1 MARHPALALLLLLPA
16 VSARAQVDDHFPL
29 AVGNAWTFFTPLDS
43 VPPDTVWDHTSGV
56 SAAVTVNDTLYFVV
70 DYPFSPADTLRADE
84 EGHVFARLGGRDVLL
99 FDFTVAGGATY
110 PFASPRAP
118 GITFT
123 VTVDRLDTCE
133 AAAGRFSD
141 CVRLD
146 FDDPEWLDEDLTF
159 VFAPRVGIVWAYGDG
174 GWYEELFAA
183 QVAGRIISSREL
195 AAPSATQ
202 AFAYPN
208 PFGTS
213 ATIVVPATGAATMRM
228 RVYDVLGG
236 LAATPDAGTC
246 DGLTCR
252 FRLDGA
258 QLPAGPYFV
267 LAEQG
272 GHVHTMRLILR
283 R

>member
-1 MARHPALALLLLLPA
+1 MARHPVLALLLLLPA
-16 VSARAQVDDHFPL
+16 VTVRAQVDDHFPL
-29 AVGNAWTFFTPLDS
+29 AVGNAWTYFTPLDS

-56 SAAVTVNDTLYFVV
+56 AAAVSVNDTLYFVV
-70 DYPFSPADTLRADE
+70 DYPFAPADTLRAD
-84 EGHVFARLGGRDVLL
+84 GDGQVFARLGGRDVLL
-99 FDFTVAGGATY
+99 FDFTVAGGETY

-118 GITFT
+118 EVNFT

-133 AAAGRFSD
+133 AAAGRFPD
-141 CVRLD
+141 CVRLA
-146 FDDPEWLDEDLTF
+146 FDDPERLDEEFSF
-159 VFAPRVGIVWAYGDG
+159 VFAQGVGIVWAYGDG

-183 QVAGRIISSREL
+183 QVAGRIITSREW
-195 AAPSATQ
+195 AAPTAGQ

-208 PFGTS
+208 PFGDS

-228 RVYDVLGG
+228 RVYDVLGR
-236 LAATPDAGTC
+236 LAATPGEGMC

-258 QLPAGPYFV
+258 HLPAGPYFV
-267 LAEQG
+267 RAEQG
-272 GHVHTMRLILR
+272 GHVRTMRLILR